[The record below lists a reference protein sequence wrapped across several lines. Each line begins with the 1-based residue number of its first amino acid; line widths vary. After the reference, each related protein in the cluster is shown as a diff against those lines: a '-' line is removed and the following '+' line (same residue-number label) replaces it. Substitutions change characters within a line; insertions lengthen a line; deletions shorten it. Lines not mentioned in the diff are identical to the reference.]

1 MTLQQLKYE
10 IIKDETAFIIDLHT
24 DAGSTLAEVNENINE
39 MISEVNSCQTP
50 EELVYMF
57 MEQGYTEEMA
67 YSHLFKYLVEN

>member
-10 IIKDETAFIIDLHT
+10 IIKGETAFIIDLHT
-24 DAGSTLAEVNENINE
+24 DANSTIAEINENINE